1 MKKFARRTS
10 AVLALIMLGS
20 AVTPVYAS
28 TLEVSKTS
36 QPGIVIENDTTS
48 DENLEIDDSSDGSLS
63 HKDELEISEVRGDLL
78 EAQKA
83 VEGIEV
89 DENDKEYKEVLEKY
103 GEAVTKL
110 DGEINDF
117 EAQLKQR
124 GSISNQKGSGIYD
137 VTSIPARVQ
146 LLIRIGRAIRFG
158 TTELSNKVVAA
169 HTKLTEYIMVGIL
182 HTLNPFASESTIMEY
197 IESFDALE
205 QELLSYPD
213 LSPEDIATIYKKSA
227 YHRVI
232 AEARKVRNE
241 ANRTGRKF
249 QAKELNKVISESAA
263 LWWRITV
270 TCGELDAQ
278 QEKLEEAIEKVA
290 GPKIRV
296 TSVEFM
302 EGNKG
307 AISLDKKT
315 KISPVLLPVEAKNKD
330 YIITSSNPYV
340 ARVVGGE
347 IVPIKAGSVKIE
359 CVSKDSAVKGVF
371 ELTVLKPGEYSSLP
385 MLEATGSND
394 YYVSDGNGNN
404 VDPIP
409 PVGNDTKEVKDISF
423 TAPSAELN
431 VGEEYDLGRRV
442 LVFPERA
449 EDKSLTFESQ
459 NPEVASV
466 NEDGIVSAVAAGTCK
481 IKVST
486 KNGIEKYFEVK
497 VNEDKEILYNI
508 EEINTTERKS
518 GIFKVQVSAT
528 ENENPYSGP
537 FEVTLT
543 SGGKTVTK
551 IGYINRGTGEVSF
564 NGFDFGVW
572 KKDFKG
578 TVSLKDINKDFE
590 IQY

>member
-1 MKKFARRTS
+1 MKKFTKRTS
-10 AVLALIMLGS
+10 ALLALLMLGS
-20 AVTPVYAS
+20 AFTPVYAS
-28 TLEVSKTS
+28 KLEVSKAS
-36 QPGIVIENDTTS
+36 YSGVVIENDS
-48 DENLEIDDSSDGSLS
+48 ANGESLEIDDSSDGSLS

-117 EAQLKQR
+117 EAQLRQR

-137 VTSIPARVQ
+137 VTSIPSRVQ

-182 HTLNPFASESTIMEY
+182 HTLNPFVQESTIMEY
-197 IESFDALE
+197 IASFDALE

-249 QAKELNKVISESAA
+249 QAQELNKVISESAA

-296 TSVEFM
+296 KSVEFM

-340 ARVVGGE
+340 ARVIGGE
-347 IVPIKAGSVKIE
+347 IVPIKTGSVKIE

-371 ELTVLKPGEYSSLP
+371 ELTVLKPGKYSSLP
-385 MLEATGSND
+385 MLEATGTND
-394 YYVSDGNGNN
+394 YYMSDGEGNN
-404 VDPIP
+404 IDPVP

-423 TAPSAELN
+423 TAPSAELKVN
-431 VGEEYDLGRRV
+431 EEYDLKKRV

-449 EDKSLTFESQ
+449 EDKSLTFTSQ

-466 NEDGIVSAVAAGTCK
+466 SEDGIVSAVSEGTCK

-486 KNGIEKYFEVK
+486 NNGIEKYFVVK
-497 VNEDKEILYNI
+497 VNEEKEALYNI
-508 EEINTTERKS
+508 EKINTTERKG
-518 GIFKVQVSAT
+518 GIFKVEVTAT
-528 ENENPYSGP
+528 ENENPYNGP

-543 SGGKTVTK
+543 SEDKTVTK
-551 IGYINRGTGEVSF
+551 RAYMNRGKGEVSF

-578 TVSLKDINKDFE
+578 EVSLKDVTREFE
-590 IQY
+590 IKY